1 MIKSKDFGVE
11 INADWGRNVYITINN
26 KAEKTIEE
34 ARSYA
39 QEIKDEFG
47 ERGVLSRGFSGDLPL
62 SVGS

>member
-47 ERGVLSRGFSGDLPL
+47 DSSIESKIVD
-62 SVGS
+62 VEII